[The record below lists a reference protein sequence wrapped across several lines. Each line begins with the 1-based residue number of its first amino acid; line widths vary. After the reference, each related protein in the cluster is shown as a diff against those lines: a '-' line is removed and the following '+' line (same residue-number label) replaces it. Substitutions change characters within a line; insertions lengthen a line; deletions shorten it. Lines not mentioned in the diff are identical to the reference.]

1 MRFGESNVGRNGP
14 VNEKSFAQDGSD
26 VFIDGDASTGQVIPS
41 GGVLRVD
48 VMLVADICFAI
59 V

>member
-1 MRFGESNVGRNGP
+1 M
-14 VNEKSFAQDGSD
+14 NEKSFAQDGSD

-41 GGVLRVD
+41 GGVFRVD